1 MSNQLKMAIVSSILT
16 LHKRGWSQRRIAREL
31 GISRT
36 TVRRYL
42 ASPCRSNCTTL
53 PTGSEGQPNDATNL
67 PPGSAARSNCTT
79 PPAGSG
85 PMSLCAPFASQ
96 IVSKLDQGLSAQRIY
111 QDLVDEEGFG
121 GGYDSVKRYV
131 RRLRQGE
138 SVPFRRM
145 ECEPGQE
152 CQVDFG
158 SGGPV
163 VSDGRR
169 RRTHVMRVVLSH
181 SRKGYSESAFRQ
193 TTESFLRCLEDSFWH
208 FGGVPRTVVIDN
220 LKAAVAEADWYD
232 PQVHPIIESFC
243 RHYGTVI
250 LPARPYTPR
259 HKGKVERGIAYVKDN
274 ALKGRSFASLAEQNR
289 HLLDWEGRVADTR
302 IHGTTR
308 KQVGKVFAEVER
320 PALGPLPAGRFGFFR
335 EAQRSVHRDG
345 HVEVDKAYYSVPPE
359 YVGRRLWV
367 RWDGRLVRVFNQRM
381 EQVAVH
387 AQLEAGRFSTQD
399 RHIHS
404 RKISAVERGT
414 GHLLRRAELIGE
426 NAERWA
432 RAMLEARGIRGVR
445 VLVGLVNLAGCH
457 SDEQIDRACGLALG
471 HNAFRLRTIRELIR
485 RGGDRQESFDFL
497 AEHEIIRE
505 MTAYGQL
512 VRTAFAQPGENHP
525 FTSSPDACP
534 APPLGV
540 REPSKLIST
549 EQSHE

>member
-1 MSNQLKMAIVSSILT
+1 VI
-16 LHKRGWSQRRIAREL
+16 G
-31 GISRT
+31 
-36 TVRRYL
+36 
-42 ASPCRSNCTTL
+42 
-53 PTGSEGQPNDATNL
+53 
-67 PPGSAARSNCTT
+67 
-79 PPAGSG
+79 
-85 PMSLCAPFASQ
+85 
-96 IVSKLDQGLSAQRIY
+96 SKLDQGLSAQRIY
-111 QDLVDEEGFG
+111 QDLVAEAGFE

-131 RRLRQGE
+131 RRHRQTE

-158 SGGPV
+158 AGGPV
-163 VSDGRR
+163 VADGRR

-220 LKAAVAEADWYD
+220 LRAAVAEADWYD

-274 ALKGRSFASLAEQNR
+274 ALKGKTFGNLAEQNR
-289 HLLDWEGRVADTR
+289 HLLDWESRVADTR

-308 KQVGKVFAEVER
+308 QQVGKVFAEVER
-320 PALGPLPAGRFGFFR
+320 RALGPLPATRFAFFR

-387 AQLEAGRFSTQD
+387 AQLESGRFSTQD

-414 GHLLRRAELIGE
+414 SDLLRRAGLIGE
-426 NAERWA
+426 DAERWA

-445 VLVGLVNLAGCH
+445 VLVGLLNLAGRH
-457 SDEQIDRACGLALG
+457 SDEQIDRACGLALS

-525 FTSSPDACP
+525 FTVSPDACS

-540 REPSKLIST
+540 REPNKLISM
-549 EQSHE
+549 ERPR